1 MTGFTHDDRDW
12 MVRAL
17 HLARKGLYST
27 MPNPRVGCV
36 LVCDGQTVG
45 EGWHVRAGDRHAEIN
60 ALIMAGSNARGA
72 TAYVTLE
79 PCCHQGRTPPCA
91 QALIDAGV
99 RSVIAAMRDPNPQVN
114 GGGFRLLEQAG
125 IATASGLL
133 EDEAAALNAGFI
145 ARMTRQRPLVRCKL
159 AMSLDGRTAMASGE
173 SRWITG
179 PDARSDVQQWRARSC
194 AIVTGVG
201 TILQDNASLTVR
213 PAELRIDESDLAA
226 EKQPLRV
233 VLDSSLRIQPNARI
247 LHLPGKTLIVT
258 ADPDQKR
265 QNALQ
270 SEGVEVVALPAPD
283 GQVDLA
289 ALAGLLGQRECNEV
303 LVEAGACL
311 AGRLLQAGLLDE
323 LLVYMAPVLMGSA
336 ARPLFE
342 LPLSRM
348 SDRIP
353 LVITDVRR
361 IGQDLRLTA
370 VPGKPRG

>member
-1 MTGFTHDDRDW
+1 M
-12 MVRAL
+12 
-17 HLARKGLYST
+17 
-27 MPNPRVGCV
+27 
-36 LVCDGQTVG
+36 
-45 EGWHVRAGDRHAEIN
+45 
-60 ALIMAGSNARGA
+60 
-72 TAYVTLE
+72 
-79 PCCHQGRTPPCA
+79 
-91 QALIDAGV
+91 
-99 RSVIAAMRDPNPQVN
+99 
-114 GGGFRLLEQAG
+114 
-125 IATASGLL
+125 
-133 EDEAAALNAGFI
+133 
-145 ARMTRQRPLVRCKL
+145 
-159 AMSLDGRTAMASGE
+159 
-173 SRWITG
+173 
-179 PDARSDVQQWRARSC
+179 QQWRARSC

-370 VPGKPRG
+370 IPGKPRG